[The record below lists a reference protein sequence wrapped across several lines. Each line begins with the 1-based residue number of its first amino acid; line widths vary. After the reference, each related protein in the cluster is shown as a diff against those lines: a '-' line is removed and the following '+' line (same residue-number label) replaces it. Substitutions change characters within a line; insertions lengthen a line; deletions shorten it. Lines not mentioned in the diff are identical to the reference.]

1 MLSNIKDF
9 NQMQRAVIQLK
20 DVFSVAL
27 EVQCCDFESRHLIGD
42 LTGDFYSYYC
52 LLLAS

>member
-42 LTGDFYSYYC
+42 FYSYYC
-52 LLLAS
+52 VLLAS